1 MYREILI
8 FIHGWPTEHTSADCL
23 ASLFDRVK
31 L

>member
-1 MYREILI
+1 M
-8 FIHGWPTEHTSADCL
+8 FIDGWPTEHTSAHCL